1 MTEPASHAPP
11 SRHWRA
17 VPPLAA
23 LFFAALISPALA
35 DPFSRLE
42 DADLTPHRIF
52 TLLFLMLGPIKILA
66 PFVNLTRGADAAYRT
81 RLATRAIAFSS
92 AALAVG
98 AILGQHF
105 LDNFGVPVSVLTL
118 TGGLVLFL
126 VALQTVLQQFDSPS
140 TPHPEPV
147 PRNLRL
153 AINPLAF
160 PTIVTPYGMAA
171 IIIFMA
177 VAGDNLEARLTVAA
191 VAAVVLALDW
201 VAMIFAHI
209 ILRYVGTALQIFAVV
224 LGITQVAL
232 GLQIIL
238 LALSNIGVFSI
249 HPP

>member
-1 MTEPASHAPP
+1 
-11 SRHWRA
+11 
-17 VPPLAA
+17 
-23 LFFAALISPALA
+23 
-35 DPFSRLE
+35 
-42 DADLTPHRIF
+42 
-52 TLLFLMLGPIKILA
+52 MLGPIKILA
-66 PFVNLTRGADAAYRT
+66 PFVNLTRGADATYRT
-81 RLATRAIAFSS
+81 RLATRAIAFSV
-92 AALAVG
+92 AALAIG

-126 VALQTVLQQFDSPS
+126 VALQTVLQQFDGP
-140 TPHPEPV
+140 PPPPPEPV
-147 PRNLRL
+147 AQNLRL

-177 VAGDNLEARLTVAA
+177 LSGDNLQAKLTVAA

-201 VAMIFAHI
+201 IAMMFAHI
-209 ILRYVGTALQIFAVV
+209 ILRYVGTVLQIFAVV

-238 LALSNIGVFSI
+238 LGLSKIGLFSL
-249 HPP
+249 HPN